1 MKPIRSIDEHQTVGG
16 PLAAV
21 AATVAKSIQRRSA
34 QAVFVLLGLCAASV
48 TLAQKG
54 DPAAGQSKAGQCVGC
69 HGITD
74 WRNGYPP
81 YRVPKLGGQH
91 PEYIASALQ
100 QYKSGARAHPTMQAI
115 AATLSDQ
122 DVADLAAFLSAR

>member
-1 MKPIRSIDEHQTVGG
+1 MQ
-16 PLAAV
+16 AA
-21 AATVAKSIQRRSA
+21 
-34 QAVFVLLGLCAASV
+34 FVLLGLCTASGA
-48 TLAQKG
+48 LAQKG
-54 DPAAGQSKAGQCVGC
+54 DPVAGQLKAGQCAGC

-91 PEYIASALQ
+91 PEYIALALQ
-100 QYKSGARAHPTMQAI
+100 QYKTGARAHPTMHAI

-122 DVADLAAFLSAR
+122 DVADLAAFLSTR